1 MTALY
6 VLANQYM
13 ELAEKLADADFD
25 AQTIADTIESSGI
38 TDELSAKAQGLEY
51 VARGA
56 LAHHDAIDA
65 EIARLQALKAKRDK
79 VAQGLRDYLLENMER
94 AGIGRIECPMFSIS
108 LRRNPPAVE
117 ILDAAALPKEFWRTP
132 EPKPPVAAPDKAR
145 IKEALARGEDVLGA
159 RLTQST
165 RLEVK

>member
-6 VLANQYM
+6 VLTNQYR

-25 AQTIADTIESSGI
+25 AQTVADTIEASGI
-38 TDELSAKAQGLEY
+38 TDELSVKAQGIEY

-79 VAQGLRDYLLENMER
+79 VAQGLRDYLKENMER
-94 AGIGRIECPMFSIS
+94 AGIEKIECPMFSIG
-108 LRRNPPAVE
+108 LRKNPPAVE
-117 ILDAAALPKEFWRTP
+117 VLDTAALPAAFWRTP
-132 EPKPPVAAPDKAR
+132 EPKPPVASPDKSL
-145 IKEALARGEDVLGA
+145 IKAALQRGEDVPGA
-159 RLTQST
+159 RMTQST
-165 RLEVK
+165 RLEIK